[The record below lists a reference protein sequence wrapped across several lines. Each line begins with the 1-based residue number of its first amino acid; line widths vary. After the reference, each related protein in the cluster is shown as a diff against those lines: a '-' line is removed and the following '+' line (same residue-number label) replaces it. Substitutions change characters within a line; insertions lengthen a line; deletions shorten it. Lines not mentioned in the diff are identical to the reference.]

1 MISCNFLSLVVLL
14 FRHPDNSSRP
24 KFSGLKSTL
33 SQADETLLKV
43 PFTKGEHH
51 PLAFVLG
58 STVNAGHTLYPDLQT
73 MYISH
78 ANDYVYECDY
88 MT

>member
-1 MISCNFLSLVVLL
+1 MISCHFYHQLYLLL

-24 KFSGLKSTL
+24 KFSSLKSTL
-33 SQADETLLKV
+33 SQADGTLLKV

-58 STVNAGHTLYPDLQT
+58 STVDAGHTLYPDLQT
-73 MYISH
+73 LYISD
-78 ANDYVYECDY
+78 ANDYVYDIV
-88 MT
+88 